1 MLNIVTK
8 CIAFMRFTSISINL
22 LKIFRIISFVFDL
35 KYITQNS
42 INFNMLGVFWNPP
55 VPEFVF
61 RATFEGD
68 IEVLLLQVLFAT
80 TV

>member
-1 MLNIVTK
+1 
-8 CIAFMRFTSISINL
+8 MRFTSISINL